1 MGVVIRVR
9 EMGHNQSLNGSTPLV
24 NWERV
29 VDGVDGSERAGFM
42 VGSVRGL
49 SGSLGVKKVIQF
61 LRLRGNMDNLPLEP
75 MVNLTCL

>member
-49 SGSLGVKKVIQF
+49 SGSLGEK
-61 LRLRGNMDNLPLEP
+61 R
-75 MVNLTCL
+75 